1 VFDEW
6 AADQDPEYKQVF
18 YSRLLPD
25 LRARGKAVV
34 VITHDDRYFHL
45 ADRVMKL
52 EDGSLSE
59 WGAPGADEDLA
70 PEAAVNGG

>member
-1 VFDEW
+1 
-6 AADQDPEYKQVF
+6 
-18 YSRLLPD
+18 
-25 LRARGKAVV
+25 V